1 MFKLSRDVQ
10 TIRKIKEN
18 NVKRALLL
26 FGLFIA
32 LAAPSGLWSQQA
44 GYSQTNLVSNI
55 AGVGKTDTQLVNPW
69 GISVLP
75 GDDFWIADNNSGVS
89 TLYDQNGNKA
99 TGLVVTIPGA
109 TSNPNGNCSP
119 GCPTGT
125 VGNGNGTYFTGGSF
139 IFDTEDG
146 LIVYWNGSSNTA
158 IIGKD
163 NSASGA
169 VYKGLALLG
178 TNLLATNFNSGKVDV
193 YDSNFNLTTSIADPM
208 APAGYAPHGI
218 HVIGNQVYVALAL
231 QDTAKHDAVPGAGSG
246 QVDIFDAKGNFVS
259 TFVAA
264 GANNNLNAPWG
275 VVQAPASFGT
285 FAGDILV
292 GNFGD
297 GTISA
302 FDTTGKFVGQL
313 TDSSGS
319 VLVIPGLWDM
329 VFGGGGGA
337 NNNPGALGT
346 LYITGG
352 GSAGQPNFPAGG
364 SATAVFASIVPAA
377 AVGTPG
383 FSLNLSSMST
393 TVTPGG
399 STSLMVSAAAVGG
412 FNGQVALT
420 CSAPA
425 GLTCA
430 FKPFD
435 DISRVER
442 FVLHVDH
449 RCGSYP
455 AVWRRR
461 LHRARHD
468 GPAAWS
474 GAVRDRSDRPQTE
487 AAYAQEHPVDEPA
500 GFAACRFTVRSWMRW
515 QQLKQTNNA
524 GGPTG
529 HREGDGHI
537 RRTEPVRRCNCH
549 HQLDQNNSAR
559 THSGASLPSPDPEQ
573 NMLELMSYGLTGL
586 AVAVVVAFCFAYGDE
601 FPLLE
606 QHSIDLTDKPHS
618 LPSWQSGERNAGAIY
633 SGVPN
638 ESARRE
644 VFRV

>member
-1 MFKLSRDVQ
+1 M
-10 TIRKIKEN
+10 
-18 NVKRALLL
+18 KRALLL
-26 FGLFIA
+26 FGLFIT

-44 GYSQTNLVSNI
+44 GYSQTNLVSNT

-75 GDDFWIADNNSGVS
+75 GGDFWIADNNSGVS
-89 TLYDQNGNKA
+89 TLYDQNGVKD

-109 TSNPNGNCSP
+109 TNNPNGNCSP

-125 VGNGNGTYFTGGSF
+125 VGNASGSYFTGGSF

-158 IIGKD
+158 LIGKD

-193 YDSNFNLTTSIADPM
+193 YDSNYNLTTSIGDPM

-231 QDTAKHDAVPGAGSG
+231 QDNAKHDAVPGAGSG

-313 TDSSGS
+313 TNSSGS
-319 VLVIPGLWDM
+319 ALVNPGLWDM

-346 LYITGG
+346 LYVTAG

-383 FSLNLSSMST
+383 FSLNLSAMST
-393 TVTPGG
+393 TVKPGG

-412 FNGQVALT
+412 FNGQIALT

-430 FKPFD
+430 FNPST
-435 DISRVER
+435 ISPGSSASSSTLTIAAAATPPSGGGYIVPGMMALLPGLGL
-442 FVLHVDH
+442 FGTVLTTRKRKLLTRKSIRWMSLLGLLLVVSLFALG
-449 RCGSYP
+449 CGGSNSNKQTTS
-455 AVWRRR
+455 V
-461 LHRARHD
+461 
-468 GPAAWS
+468 GQQVTVMVTGTS
-474 GAVRDRSDRPQTE
+474 GALSQS
-487 AAYAQEHPVDEPA
+487 AAV
-500 GFAACRFTVRSWMRW
+500 TV
-515 QQLKQTNNA
+515 TVN
-524 GGPTG
+524 
-529 HREGDGHI
+529 
-537 RRTEPVRRCNCH
+537 
-549 HQLDQNNSAR
+549 
-559 THSGASLPSPDPEQ
+559 
-573 NMLELMSYGLTGL
+573 
-586 AVAVVVAFCFAYGDE
+586 
-601 FPLLE
+601 
-606 QHSIDLTDKPHS
+606 
-618 LPSWQSGERNAGAIY
+618 
-633 SGVPN
+633 
-638 ESARRE
+638 
-644 VFRV
+644 